1 LLIYGTSLVEPE
13 KENTGQEPNGA
24 VTALIV
30 AVDFAPA
37 NTVSCAPAGPH
48 QCKSDATSGADVQKG
63 VLHDGLH
70 ERAVS
75 GVKATGLYM
84 LLLFYC

>member
-1 LLIYGTSLVEPE
+1 MELE
-13 KENTGQEPNGA
+13 KENAGQEPNGA
-24 VTALIV
+24 ATALIV

-37 NTVSCAPAGPH
+37 NTVSCASTGPH

-63 VLHDGLH
+63 VLPDGLH

-75 GVKATGLYM
+75 GGKATAL
-84 LLLFYC
+84 